1 MVPMFVDCGSMQ
13 DAQKVFNKLSKPN
26 EHSWTSLIEGYVH
39 SGEYQNALDTFSK
52 MQQDHVAAS
61 GYTYSAL
68 LRACGHLKCIKEG
81 YKLHLDIV
89 KHGYEEIPFVSEHVV
104 TMYAE
109 CCYFTEARGIFHQL
123 VDQSERLWTSLIVHY
138 VECGLDEEALCCFT
152 QMQQQNVTPSNIS
165 FVSSLKACSKLKNV
179 DKGLHIHMYI
189 IQEGYDDD
197 IFVGNTLVDFYL
209 ACSLLSE
216 ALEVFDGL
224 LTRDVVSWTILISGC
239 VEHGLGHKA
248 LGYFESMLLEGVIP
262 NPVTYFSVLKA
273 CTATMAI
280 DEGRSLHIAIIKE
293 GLEQEYLV
301 SGILVEFYCK
311 VGLLVEAQ
319 SVFDALPTRNV
330 VIWTTLM
337 TGYAEHGFFREALN
351 CWSQMRAEG
360 IHVDGT
366 TFVCISKVY
375 GSLGLIE
382 DGFRLHSEMVEE
394 GCVQNLYVS
403 AVLVDM
409 YASCGCLAE
418 ARAVLEEM
426 HVHSVVAWTSLIS
439 SYTDHGLFV
448 DAFACY
454 AEMQSEGL
462 SPNAYT
468 FVSLLKASTGL
479 ESISEGQAIHSSIV
493 KFGLEKDL
501 FIGCT
506 LIDLYSAFGF
516 LEDAQASFEALSS
529 PDALAWNSLI
539 ITYMDYMQF
548 EQALNYLRQ
557 MQAEGVRPNTMSW
570 NAIVLG
576 FAEHVEEASKSF
588 EFFSQMLDQGV
599 LPDGLTFVSLLKAC
613 GTLAALGIG
622 KHFHERVVRLN
633 NSDSSE
639 SGEMI
644 IATSVID
651 MYCKCGSMR
660 DAQLVFDKMPKRDLL
675 AWTTLISGYARH
687 GDCDHIF
694 ALLEMMRMIEMKLD
708 EFIIFNVLTACS
720 HAGQVL
726 KGTEFYEDMSRVY
739 DGISSGVIHDNCL
752 IDMYSRAGKIAE
764 AVMMVKEMPF
774 KPDHKTWNTVLAA
787 CHFCVDFHVFHH
799 TFENAAYSDDSD
811 GSPFILMSNIY
822 ADYDTWED

>member
-366 TFVCISKVY
+366 TFVCISK
-375 GSLGLIE
+375 
-382 DGFRLHSEMVEE
+382 
-394 GCVQNLYVS
+394 
-403 AVLVDM
+403 
-409 YASCGCLAE
+409 
-418 ARAVLEEM
+418 
-426 HVHSVVAWTSLIS
+426 
-439 SYTDHGLFV
+439 
-448 DAFACY
+448 
-454 AEMQSEGL
+454 
-462 SPNAYT
+462 
-468 FVSLLKASTGL
+468 ASTGL